1 MPGLSS
7 RKALSHER
15 IVDAAA
21 RAIRREG
28 YAGVGVADVMKEAG
42 LTHGGFYAH
51 FPSRDALLAAAMER
65 AGRDGADRIIKSMAE
80 RQAQGASP
88 LRAWVETYLSDKH
101 LANCE
106 GGCPVSALASE
117 MPRQSPEVQEVS
129 AARVQR
135 LVGAVRQVLPA
146 SAGEHAAAAV
156 TSTLVGALQLAR
168 ALGDSAEGRAVLASA
183 RRAILE
189 QYEPLMHES
198 RAHEA
203 QGHEAP
209 RHEAPRHEPQPS
221 HVASKPKADDSAD
234 TTDAKLSSS

>member
-1 MPGLSS
+1 MPGPSP

-65 AGRDGADRIIKSMAE
+65 AGRDGAARMSKSME
-80 RQAQGASP
+80 QRRVDGASP
-88 LRAWVETYLSDKH
+88 LRAWVEAYLGEAH
-101 LANCE
+101 LKGCE

-117 MPRQSPEVQEVS
+117 IPRQSSEVREAS
-129 AARVQR
+129 AVRVQR
-135 LVGAVRQVLPA
+135 LMEAVRQALPA
-146 SAGEHAAAAV
+146 TAGEHAAAAV

-168 ALGDSAEGRAVLASA
+168 ALGDNAEGRAVLASA
-183 RRAILE
+183 RHAILD
-189 QYEPLMHES
+189 QYD
-198 RAHEA
+198 REA
-203 QGHEAP
+203 NAP
-209 RHEAPRHEPQPS
+209 
-221 HVASKPKADDSAD
+221 SA
-234 TTDAKLSSS
+234 

>member
-1 MPGLSS
+1 MPGPSS

-65 AGRDGADRIIKSMAE
+65 AGRDGAARMSKSMEQRRAD
-80 RQAQGASP
+80 GASP
-88 LRAWVETYLSDKH
+88 LRAWVEAYLGEAH
-101 LANCE
+101 LKGCE

-117 MPRQSPEVQEVS
+117 IPRQSSEVREAS
-129 AARVQR
+129 AVRVQR
-135 LVGAVRQVLPA
+135 LMEAVRQALPA
-146 SAGEHAAAAV
+146 TAGEHAAAAV

-168 ALGDSAEGRAVLASA
+168 ALGDNAEGRAVLASA
-183 RRAILE
+183 RHAILD
-189 QYEPLMHES
+189 QYD
-198 RAHEA
+198 REA
-203 QGHEAP
+203 NAP
-209 RHEAPRHEPQPS
+209 
-221 HVASKPKADDSAD
+221 SA
-234 TTDAKLSSS
+234 

>member
-1 MPGLSS
+1 MPGPSS

-65 AGRDGADRIIKSMAE
+65 AGRDGAARMSQSIARRRAE
-80 RQAQGASP
+80 GASP
-88 LRAWVETYLSDKH
+88 LRAWVEAYLGETH
-101 LANCE
+101 LKSCE

-117 MPRQSPEVQEVS
+117 IPRQSNEVREVS
-129 AARVQR
+129 ALRVQR
-135 LVGAVRQVLPA
+135 LMDAVRQVLPET
-146 SAGEHAAAAV
+146 AGDHAAAAV

-168 ALGDSAEGRAVLASA
+168 ALGDNPEGRAVLASA
-183 RRAILE
+183 RHAILD
-189 QYEPLMHES
+189 QYDD
-198 RAHEA
+198 AEA
-203 QGHEAP
+203 
-209 RHEAPRHEPQPS
+209 
-221 HVASKPKADDSAD
+221 
-234 TTDAKLSSS
+234 SSSST

>member
-1 MPGLSS
+1 MSAPTS

-65 AGRDGADRIIKSMAE
+65 AGRDGAARISKSMAQ
-80 RQAQGASP
+80 RRADGASP
-88 LRAWVETYLSDKH
+88 LRAWVESYLSDAH
-101 LANCE
+101 LTGCE

-117 MPRQSPEVQEVS
+117 IPRQSPEVREVS
-129 AARVQR
+129 ALRVQR
-135 LVGAVRQVLPA
+135 LLEGIQQVLPA
-146 SAGEHAAAAV
+146 GASEHAAVAI

-168 ALGDSAEGRAVLASA
+168 ALGDNPQGRAILASA
-183 RRAILE
+183 RQAVLD
-189 QYEPLMHES
+189 QYDHGADQAQTS
-198 RAHEA
+198 EA
-203 QGHEAP
+203 SP
-209 RHEAPRHEPQPS
+209 PS
-221 HVASKPKADDSAD
+221 A
-234 TTDAKLSSS
+234 

>member
-1 MPGLSS
+1 MPGTSS

-65 AGRDGADRIIKSMAE
+65 AGRDGAARMSKSI
-80 RQAQGASP
+80 AQRREEGASP
-88 LRAWVETYLSDKH
+88 LRAWVEAYLSETH
-101 LANCE
+101 LLGCE

-117 MPRQSPEVQEVS
+117 MPRQSTEVREVS
-129 AARVQR
+129 ATRVQR
-135 LVGAVRQVLPA
+135 LMDAVRQALPET
-146 SAGEHAAAAV
+146 AGEHAAAAV

-168 ALGDSAEGRAVLASA
+168 ALGDNAEGRAVLASA
-183 RRAILE
+183 RQAILD
-189 QYEPLMHES
+189 QYDHKAS
-198 RAHEA
+198 RPPA
-203 QGHEAP
+203 
-209 RHEAPRHEPQPS
+209 
-221 HVASKPKADDSAD
+221 
-234 TTDAKLSSS
+234 